1 MQGVKGKQRPG
12 LKITA
17 GGRKHGDGI
26 EPQGGRTPLGKRGQS
41 KNQNTAENWSLE
53 WWLKDLALLQGTTP
67 PVLTLR
73 GKLQLHSGAL

>member
-1 MQGVKGKQRPG
+1 MLRGKQRPG

-26 EPQGGRTPLGKRGQS
+26 EPRGGRTPLGKHGQS
-41 KNQNTAENWSLE
+41 KNQNTAEN
-53 WWLKDLALLQGTTP
+53 WLKDLALLQGTTP